1 MESMSS
7 YGVFGGIVC
16 IPRLSNEDELK
27 DLLRDGT
34 LKSYTLVNYE
44 EIPRQARN
52 DKLGQR
58 PHQTLQEPIKTH
70 RPQYKKHS
78 AGLIARNYCY
88 LLHTL
93 IEL

>member
-1 MESMSS
+1 MGS

-34 LKSYTLVNYE
+34 LKSQPLVNYE

-52 DKLGQR
+52 ELVQR
-58 PHQTLQEPIKTH
+58 PHQYPSDPTRTYQNT
-70 RPQYKKHS
+70 
-78 AGLIARNYCY
+78 
-88 LLHTL
+88 
-93 IEL
+93 

>member
-1 MESMSS
+1 MSS

-34 LKSYTLVNYE
+34 LKSHPLVNYE

-52 DKLGQR
+52 ELGQR
-58 PHQTLQEPIKTH
+58 PHQYPSDPTRTYQNT
-70 RPQYKKHS
+70 
-78 AGLIARNYCY
+78 
-88 LLHTL
+88 
-93 IEL
+93 